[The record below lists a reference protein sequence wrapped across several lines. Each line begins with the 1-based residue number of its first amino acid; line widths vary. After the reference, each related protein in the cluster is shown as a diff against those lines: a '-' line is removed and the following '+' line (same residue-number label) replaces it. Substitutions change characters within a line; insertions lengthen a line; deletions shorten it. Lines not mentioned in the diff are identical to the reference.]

1 MQSHLFHGA
10 GFFPLLPF
18 QVIKEC
24 SESGDLF
31 SLFSLPLF
39 QPLLGLRQLLCKTL
53 PFFIQLE
60 RGREK
65 EMSRV
70 GVYSYGVESL
80 ELLTGR

>member
-1 MQSHLFHGA
+1 MQSHLFHRA

-24 SESGDLF
+24 SESGDFF

-53 PFFIQLE
+53 PLFIQLE
-60 RGREK
+60 RERERD
-65 EMSRV
+65 EQSGCLFLR
-70 GVYSYGVESL
+70 YGVS
-80 ELLTGR
+80 GAPDW